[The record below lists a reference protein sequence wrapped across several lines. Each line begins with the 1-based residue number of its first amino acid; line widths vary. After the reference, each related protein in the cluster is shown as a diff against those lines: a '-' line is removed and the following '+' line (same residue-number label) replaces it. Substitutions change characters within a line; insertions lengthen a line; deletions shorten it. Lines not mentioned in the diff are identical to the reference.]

1 MNPSTGIWGSVASV
15 YDWQLA
21 LERPALR
28 AVVKLA
34 ALRAGDQ
41 LLDVGTGTGG
51 LLRELAGRSSRPVR
65 AVGVDSSSE
74 MLAAVRHRLP
84 ECELVAADAR
94 ALPFADES
102 FDVVTASYVLHVLDR
117 ADRTRVLEEIYRV
130 LRPEGRL
137 ATVTPVLQRTALGRL
152 LLRPVAA
159 VAERSSGLASGL
171 RSLDPRAEMCEH
183 FTIRRVR
190 WVNRGYPSVCVLA
203 SPRPVASI
211 GRGCAARPARN
222 A

>member
-1 MNPSTGIWGSVASV
+1 VKHRRSRLIVVNPSTGIWSSVASV

-28 AVVKLA
+28 AVVDLA
-34 ALRAGDQ
+34 APQAGDE

-51 LLRELAGRSSRPVR
+51 VLRELAGRPSRPVR

-74 MLAAVRHRLP
+74 MLAAARHRLP
-84 ECELVAADAR
+84 EWELVAADAR
-94 ALPFADES
+94 ALPFTDDS

-117 ADRTRVLEEIYRV
+117 GDRARVLEEIYRV
-130 LRPEGRL
+130 LRPDGRL
-137 ATVTPVLQRTALGRL
+137 ATVTPALQRTALGRL

-159 VAERSSGLASGL
+159 VAERSSSLASGL
-171 RSLDPRAEMCEH
+171 RSLDPRAEIGEH
-183 FTIRRVR
+183 FTVRRVR

-203 SPRPVASI
+203 SPRPVA
-211 GRGCAARPARN
+211 
-222 A
+222 